1 MYEDEYPLLDCYYCS
16 NHNKFFDELNN
27 YDLFDCMNNHRDCD
41 ECPYC
46 LKIDQL
52 DRFIKFKDGEIEF
65 LNFTS

>member
-1 MYEDEYPLLDCYYCS
+1 MYKDEYPLLSCHYCS
-16 NHNKFFDELNN
+16 YHNKFFDELIIR
-27 YDLFDCMNNHRDCD
+27 DLFDCMNNHHNCD